1 MADRRKRIV
10 ATGYD
15 RIARRYLEWGGTIEG
30 DPRHAVLARFA
41 DELEA
46 SARVL
51 ELGCGAGVPSTK
63 ELARRFR
70 VVGVDISAAQVEL
83 ARRNV
88 PDAEFIQADVAEV
101 EFPDASFD
109 GVAALYAISHVP
121 REQHAQLFADIFRW
135 LAPGGLFL
143 ATLGAVDSPDWI
155 GPWLGEE
162 MFFSSYGAES
172 NRRMLRTAGFELLLD
187 EVLVTPEPEGDV
199 NFLWVI
205 ARKPFDR

>member
-10 ATGYD
+10 ATAYD
-15 RIARRYLEWGGTIEG
+15 RIAGRYLEWGGTIEG
-30 DPRHAVLARFA
+30 DPRHALLARFA
-41 DELEA
+41 GDLEA
-46 SARVL
+46 GARVL

-63 ELARRFR
+63 ELALRFR
-70 VVGVDISAAQVEL
+70 VVGVDISTRQVEL

-121 REQHAQLFADIFRW
+121 REQHAQLFANVFRW

-155 GPWLGEE
+155 GPWLEEE
-162 MFFSSYGAES
+162 MFFSSYGAEA
-172 NRRMLRTAGFELLLD
+172 NRRMLRTTGFELLLD
-187 EVLVTPEPEGDV
+187 DVLVTPEPEGDV

-205 ARKPFDR
+205 ARKPVEG